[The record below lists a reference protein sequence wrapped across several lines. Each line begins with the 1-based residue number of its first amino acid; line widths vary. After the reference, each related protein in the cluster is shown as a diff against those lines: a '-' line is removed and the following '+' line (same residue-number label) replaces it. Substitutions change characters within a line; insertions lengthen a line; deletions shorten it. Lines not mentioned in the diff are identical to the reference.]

1 MLELGQVYTDTGG
14 GIVGKYP
21 YPASNRGKVFLKAS
35 TYSPI
40 TAGSFASI
48 DWQVSLASD
57 FSSFVING
65 TQTGAWFDMIEGV
78 NYPKEVMWIGQQD
91 GEFPITR
98 NVVHYTRVRYNSSD
112 SKTSEWSDTFTF
124 KMVNVDSVT
133 S

>member
-1 MLELGQVYTDTGG
+1 MV
-14 GIVGKYP
+14 
-21 YPASNRGKVFLKAS
+21 
-35 TYSPI
+35 
-40 TAGSFASI
+40 
-48 DWQVSLASD
+48 
-57 FSSFVING
+57 
-65 TQTGAWFDMIEGV
+65 EGV

-98 NVVHYTRVRYNSSD
+98 NVVHYARVRYNSSD